1 MPYDS
6 SGNWHDEDLEVG
18 SDGNEVDPSSPAKVL
33 DSDPIAP
40 NRSDPAHVYVGR
52 DGRGDVWQLVDAG
65 GNVIEWATV
74 AGAPSGNVIPG
85 SVANL
90 GAPSSMSVAQGPTAP
105 AAATP
110 APGDPSHK
118 YVGSQNGNDIWQ
130 MVDGAGRT
138 IQWAVRIN
146 DDSRNMLPNSA
157 SVTQPAGSSAPNY
170 TAAGVVTMQP
180 VNVTPGTPGGGP
192 ATTPT
197 ASPVHKYQGSDGKN
211 DFYSLVDEGG
221 KMISWAVPIG
231 ADSRAVTPGTLRQGL
246 PVSIKQTYTTPGPD
260 SGMGIPGSVEI
271 NNGPGPYTGTA
282 GPPKQSN
289 PLHVYVGRD
298 SRGDVWQL
306 IDEGGIVIEWAVAAG
321 DESSNAIAGSARSL
335 GPPSSMTVA
344 KLGKTVVTTPAPI
357 LTPRPAQTTSPA
369 ATEKSGA
376 LVWIGIA
383 ASVLGAL
390 K

>member
-18 SDGNEVDPSSPAKVL
+18 SDGNEIDPSSPTKVL

-40 NRSDPAHVYVGR
+40 DRSDPAHVYVGR

-138 IQWAVRIN
+138 IQWAVKMN

-170 TAAGVVTMQP
+170 PAAGVVTMQP
-180 VNVTPGTPGGGP
+180 VNVTPGTPGNGP

-197 ASPVHKYQGSDGKN
+197 ASTVHKYQGSDGKN

-221 KMISWAVPIG
+221 NMISWAVPIG

-246 PVSIKQTYTTPGPD
+246 PVSINPPAGNPA
-260 SGMGIPGSVEI
+260 GAGVPGSVAI

-282 GPPKQSN
+282 GQPKQSDRR
-289 PLHVYVGRD
+289 HVYVGRD
-298 SRGDVWQL
+298 SRGDVWQ
-306 IDEGGIVIEWAVAAG
+306 IFDGSVVIEWAVAAG
-321 DESSNAIAGSARSL
+321 DESGNMIAGSARNL
-335 GPPSSMTVA
+335 GAPSAMTVA
-344 KLGKTVVTTPAPI
+344 QRDNTVATNPTAPIVTTS
-357 LTPRPAQTTSPA
+357 PRPPSTPA